1 MNNEIVIRNLDPQE
15 ITINEGGTVTGIT
28 NVYVNGT
35 DVTIGTKAYVIVPTK
50 LSELTND
57 EGFITNA
64 EETDP
69 TVPSYVKAIT
79 QADINSWNSKQ
90 DQLVSTQN
98 IKSINGNSILGSGNL
113 NITNE
118 YEAGNGIDISDNIIS
133 NTITSYND
141 LTDTPIIPTKTSD
154 LVNDSGYITK
164 DVNDLENYYN
174 IEFLTKLLPMSE
186 DSGTELYLVDTVEAP
201 LRIDL
206 NPHEI
211 TQHTTTGKN
220 LLPFDRD
227 TIKTYNTLGTWSD
240 YSYSYN
246 GITYVLNEDG
256 SVSLSGTTTG
266 VSYLNL
272 YYSMTRNLLTD
283 TELYKFSKGIVNT
296 KIFLAINENIGGS
309 WVAKVYANGQEASY
323 TPTGTQDG
331 QLFRILVENG
341 NTVDPATTYPMIV
354 KGATVGSYEEYT
366 GGEPSPNPGYP
377 QTLHT
382 VTGENTITVKGK
394 NLYNPSYRN
403 SSNNIYMVNGTATES
418 NGVFTLTATGNDMY
432 MWQIKTLGNSYD
444 PNAQGQLFTL
454 TDDDYTITISNHT
467 MTANYITFYDKD
479 KVSLGYISF
488 GGSYTKTFNISD
500 VNVPDDSK
508 YFSLR
513 VGYASATV
521 GTSYSFTV
529 QIEKGST
536 STTYVPFES
545 ESYLINLFNVDNPYT
560 GTTDDFDLVKITT
573 NRDVYETF
581 FFKNYKDS
589 KYYIS
594 GASED
599 TIWYNIGVYKYES
612 NPNDAWY
619 KEDLY
624 GGGFQF
630 SLNIPNLYAGGYS
643 KVRSNYFTDIT
654 EVNDPD
660 NESCIFAILNIL
672 SIRFNSS
679 YNINTIED
687 FITWITNN
695 PFTAY
700 IARSGTSP
708 EYQVDR
714 LIDNWPDLAVQ
725 YKNVMN
731 EATAYNEAT
740 NITQDNYDLPYELK
754 GKTFKKLS

>member
-15 ITINEGGTVTGIT
+15 ITIQEGGTITGIT

-90 DQLVSTQN
+90 DQLVNTQN
-98 IKSINGNSILGSGNL
+98 IKSINNQSILGSGNL
-113 NITNE
+113 DIGSE

-141 LTDTPIIPTKTSD
+141 LTDTPIIPTRVSE
-154 LVNDSGYITK
+154 LINDSGYITK
-164 DVNDLENYYN
+164 DVNDLTNYYN

-186 DSGTELYLVDTVEAP
+186 DSGTELYLEDTAETP

-211 TQHTTTGKN
+211 EQHTTTGVNLFDISLLEATAKN
-220 LLPFDRD
+220 GITLTKNDDGSVTLNGTATADANFDFYITSIESD
-227 TIKTYNTLGTWSD
+227 TSHKLQLYNQGGSFTGNYVSVYIATNNTWSD
-240 YSYSYN
+240 FNMLSISSNALTQMNLYN
-246 GITYVLNEDG
+246 KTYTYGRVKVN
-256 SVSLSGTTTG
+256 TG
-266 VSYLNL
+266 VTCNNL
-272 YYSMTRNLLTD
+272 KM
-283 TELYKFSKGIVNT
+283 GIQ
-296 KIFLAINENIGGS
+296 IIASGNI
-309 WVAKVYANGQEASY
+309 
-323 TPTGTQDG
+323 
-331 QLFRILVENG
+331 
-341 NTVDPATTYPMIV
+341 TTF
-354 KGATVGSYEEYT
+354 EEYT

-377 QTLHT
+377 QILHT
-382 VTGENTITVKGK
+382 ITGENTITVCGK
-394 NLYNPSYRN
+394 NLIESTARTGNILLFNGSSQTDYIFKAGTYTLSYVNPNTTSVYVR
-403 SSNNIYMVNGTATES
+403 TATTS
-418 NGVFTLTATGNDMY
+418 ATSLGTNSPRTFTMAEDFNVWIYRSGMADNETTNVQLERGSTAT
-432 MWQIKTLGNSYD
+432 SYEAYQSQEY
-444 PNAQGQLFTL
+444 P
-454 TDDDYTITISNHT
+454 
-467 MTANYITFYDKD
+467 
-479 KVSLGYISF
+479 
-488 GGSYTKTFNISD
+488 
-500 VNVPDDSK
+500 
-508 YFSLR
+508 
-513 VGYASATV
+513 
-521 GTSYSFTV
+521 
-529 QIEKGST
+529 
-536 STTYVPFES
+536 
-545 ESYLINLFNVDNPYT
+545 INLFNVYNPYS

-573 NRDVYETF
+573 SRDVYETF

-589 KYYIS
+589 RYYIS

-612 NPNDAWY
+612 NPNDEWY
-619 KEDLY
+619 LEELY
-624 GGGFQF
+624 GGGIQF

-654 EVNDPD
+654 DVNDSD
-660 NESCIFAILNIL
+660 TESCIFALLNTL
-672 SIRFNSS
+672 SVRFNSS

-700 IARSGTSP
+700 IARSGTTP

-714 LIDNWPDLAVQ
+714 LIDNWADLAVQ

-731 EATAYNEAT
+731 EATAYNGAT

-754 GKTFKKLS
+754 GKTFKKIS